1 MLIITL
7 SPYKPVDNLEHYATS
22 YYIASDPTGVNILD
36 QVVKSREYVNQF
48 PSNLQTPLTVPYYY
62 SYVRHIRDNTTGKD
76 VEYPRS
82 GWKEYKP
89 VANTSNLI
97 LYKDIVI
104 DKPLIILNKE
114 AIENSNNPI
123 ITIKTSD
130 FRCNND
136 NHESTHWIIL
146 DGLNNVV
153 FESLYDT
160 LNKTSISIP
169 KVDIDYSSRSYLKV
183 HVIHRSTVGV
193 ESDVGIVKLNVNE
206 SNFEIGSSLNRI
218 IPHTTCRI
226 KLKKIFPDLPLLT
239 IRYELLSTQ
248 NDVLILKRELPNE
261 TTSID
266 IIGEVL
272 EPDSSYYLDIYSI
285 GLSGSIVTKRK
296 LIRTVVSS
304 NVDKTFNINFNKEI
318 KLINTKPLTN
328 EYVFNTTTYED
339 YNGIVPLVKNND
351 NKIFKG
357 KYDRTNDS
365 LVIDVLNNFRSA
377 SLVSSTENNDLYTR
391 MLDNSLLIVDTYVNT
406 IPTFFIYRYDSYNDT
421 CVLVHSM
428 SRSGETKTIGYLNNV
443 IIKDNNLY
451 YIPYGTKNIIKYD
464 YKSNNISTLDTN
476 IPINNV
482 SNGLSLIEINN
493 NRFLIIG
500 GDVDQCIVFTPDTKF
515 YNNAFP
521 LHNDF
526 RNRSLKTISLING
539 DALIFRINKR
549 DTDTEYDNVIYYD
562 NFNNKM
568 SYIKPDTIGGF
579 YPSSI
584 TSLINGEVIMELVT
598 ETHIMQYKFA

>member
-36 QVVKSREYVNQF
+36 QVVKSTEYVNQF

-62 SYVRHIRDNTTGKD
+62 SYVRHIRDNTTGED

-114 AIENSNNPI
+114 AIEDSNNPI

-218 IPHTTCRI
+218 IPYTTCRI

-428 SRSGETKTIGYLNNV
+428 SRGGETKTIGYLNNV

-500 GDVDQCIVFTPDTKF
+500 GDIDQCIVFTPDTKL

-549 DTDTEYDNVIYYD
+549 DTDTEYDNVMYYD

>member
-1 MLIITL
+1 VL
-7 SPYKPVDNLEHYATS
+7 ATS

-36 QVVKSREYVNQF
+36 QVVKSTEYVNQF

-62 SYVRHIRDNTTGKD
+62 SYVRHIRDNTTGED

-114 AIENSNNPI
+114 AIEDSNNPI

-218 IPHTTCRI
+218 IPYTTCRI

-357 KYDRTNDS
+357 KYDRTIDS

-377 SLVSSTENNDLYTR
+377 SLVSSTENNDL
-391 MLDNSLLIVDTYVNT
+391 
-406 IPTFFIYRYDSYNDT
+406 
-421 CVLVHSM
+421 
-428 SRSGETKTIGYLNNV
+428 
-443 IIKDNNLY
+443 
-451 YIPYGTKNIIKYD
+451 
-464 YKSNNISTLDTN
+464 
-476 IPINNV
+476 
-482 SNGLSLIEINN
+482 
-493 NRFLIIG
+493 
-500 GDVDQCIVFTPDTKF
+500 
-515 YNNAFP
+515 
-521 LHNDF
+521 
-526 RNRSLKTISLING
+526 
-539 DALIFRINKR
+539 
-549 DTDTEYDNVIYYD
+549 
-562 NFNNKM
+562 
-568 SYIKPDTIGGF
+568 
-579 YPSSI
+579 
-584 TSLINGEVIMELVT
+584 
-598 ETHIMQYKFA
+598 

>member
-62 SYVRHIRDNTTGKD
+62 SYVRHIRDNTTGED

-114 AIENSNNPI
+114 AIEDSNNPI

-218 IPHTTCRI
+218 IPYTTCRI

-304 NVDKTFNINFNKEI
+304 NIDKTFNINFNKEI

-357 KYDRTNDS
+357 KYDRTIDS

-428 SRSGETKTIGYLNNV
+428 SRGGETKTIGYLNNV

-464 YKSNNISTLDTN
+464 YKSNNISTLDAN

-500 GDVDQCIVFTPDTKF
+500 GNVDQCIVFTPDTKL

>member
-22 YYIASDPTGVNILD
+22 YFIASDPTGTNILD
-36 QVVKSREYVNQF
+36 QVVKSVEYINQF
-48 PSNLQTPLTVPYYY
+48 PSNLQTPLTTPYYY
-62 SYVRHIRDNTTGKD
+62 SYVRHIRDSTTRKD
-76 VEYPRS
+76 VVYPRS
-82 GWKEYKP
+82 GWKEYRP
-89 VANTSNLI
+89 IANTSNLV
-97 LYKDIVI
+97 LYKEIVI
-104 DKPLIILNKE
+104 DKPLIILNRE
-114 AIENSNNPI
+114 AIEDTNNLVI
-123 ITIKTSD
+123 NIKTSD

-136 NHESTHWIIL
+136 NHESTHWVIL
-146 DGLNNVV
+146 DSLDNVV

-160 LNKTSISIP
+160 HNKTSINIP
-169 KVDIDYSSRSYLKV
+169 KADIDYNSRSYLKV
-183 HVIHRSTVGV
+183 YVIHRSTVGV
-193 ESDVGIVKLNVNE
+193 ESDVGTVKLNVNE
-206 SNFEIGSSLNRI
+206 SNFEIGSSLTRI
-218 IPHTTCRI
+218 IPYTTCRI

-248 NDVLILKRELPNE
+248 DDVLILKRELPNE

-304 NVDKTFNINFNKEI
+304 NVDKTFNVDFKKEI
-318 KLINTKPLTN
+318 KLVNSKPLTN
-328 EYVFNTTTYED
+328 NYVNNTTTYED
-339 YNGIVPLVKNND
+339 YNGIVPLVNNND
-351 NKIFKG
+351 NKIYKG
-357 KYDRTNDS
+357 KYDRTIDS
-365 LVIDVLNNFRSA
+365 LVIDPLDNFKSA
-377 SLVSSTENNDLYTR
+377 SLVSSTQNSDLYTR
-391 MLDNSLLIVDTYVNT
+391 MLDTSLLVVDTYVNT

-421 CVLVHSM
+421 CVLLHSM
-428 SRSGETKTIGYLNNV
+428 SRGGENKTIGYLNNV
-443 IIKDNNLY
+443 IVKDNNLY
-451 YIPYGTKNIIKYD
+451 YIPYGTKNIIKYN
-464 YKSNNISTLDTN
+464 YKDNNITTLDSN
-476 IPINNV
+476 IPIKNYDK
-482 SNGLSLIEINN
+482 GLSLIEINN

-500 GDVDQCIVFTPDTKF
+500 GDIDQCIVFNPDNKL

-526 RNRSLKTISLING
+526 RKCSLKTISLING
-539 DALIFRINKR
+539 DALIFRIAKR

-584 TSLINGEVIMELVT
+584 TSLINGEVVLELVT
-598 ETHIMQYKFA
+598 ETHVMQYKFA

>member
-36 QVVKSREYVNQF
+36 QVVKSTEYVNQF

-62 SYVRHIRDNTTGKD
+62 SYVRHIRDNTTGED

-114 AIENSNNPI
+114 AIEDSNNPI

-218 IPHTTCRI
+218 IPYTTCRI

-304 NVDKTFNINFNKEI
+304 NIDKTFNINFNKEI

-428 SRSGETKTIGYLNNV
+428 SRGGETKTIGYLNNV

-500 GDVDQCIVFTPDTKF
+500 GDVDQCIVFTPNTKL

-549 DTDTEYDNVIYYD
+549 DTDTEYDNVMYYD